1 MGKFPVSLGNSRNF
15 GQIPEILGQI
25 PEILGQ
31 IPEILGQIPV
41 IFRNFRKVSDRSK
54 MVFSVFVDPFGT
66 RLCHIL

>member
-1 MGKFPVSLGNSRNF
+1 MGKFPVSLENSRK
-15 GQIPEILGQI
+15 LGQI

-54 MVFSVFVDPFGT
+54 MGFSVFVDPFGT